1 MHEESSEASSEE
13 SSDAAL
19 SPPGPTPPGPSRGHR
34 IAAIAL
40 SVVGV
45 LIVAVVIAGFFIHLP
60 YVIISPGSATPLDD
74 SVVTIEGAPTYGH
87 EGNVLFLTVRVTPHD
102 PNLWRWVVASLDPD
116 KEVVKRES
124 VIGCLSDDDN
134 ASFNTLLMSQSQD
147 DATKVA
153 LERLGY
159 TVTASS
165 PVVTVTTVCPDSPAF
180 GALHSGDAIVA
191 VDGQPVTANSS
202 IADLLATHAPGDG
215 VPVTVNRGGVDVTV
229 AATTGRRVVTP
240 AGAQSGDAG
249 SETECLPA
257 RGQDAGTP
265 CFGIVVQQFVRYDFP
280 IEVNFDIQRVGGPS
294 AGLAFTLAI
303 IDDLTPGDITGGK
316 RVAVTGAI
324 AADGSVLPVGGVEQK
339 AITARHNQVDLML
352 VPRSE
357 LAEARKG
364 ANGLR
369 VVGVDTIDE
378 ALAALQ
384 KAGGAGVP
392 PPTSTAARS

>member
-1 MHEESSEASSEE
+1 MHEESTDESSEE
-13 SSDAAL
+13 PSDAAV
-19 SPPGPTPPGPSRGHR
+19 SPPGPRPPGPSRGRR

-40 SVVGV
+40 SAIGV
-45 LIVAVVIAGFFIHLP
+45 LIVVVVVAGFFIHLP

-102 PNLWRWVVASLDPD
+102 PNLWKYLVAKLDPD
-116 KEVVKRES
+116 KEVVKREN
-124 VIGCLSDDDN
+124 VLGCLSDNDN
-134 ASFNTLLMSQSQD
+134 AAFNTLLMSQSQD

-202 IADLLATHAPGDG
+202 IADLLAIHAPGDA
-215 VPVTVNRGGVDVTV
+215 VPVTVNRGGADVTI

-240 AGAQSGDAG
+240 ASGAESGGAG
-249 SETECLPA
+249 SETECVPT
-257 RGQDAGTP
+257 RGQPTGTP
-265 CFGIVVQQFVRYDFP
+265 CFGIVVQQFVRYEFP
-280 IEVNFDIQRVGGPS
+280 IDVNFDIQRVGGPS

-339 AITARHNQVDLML
+339 AITARHNDVDLML

-357 LAEARKG
+357 LAAARKG

-369 VVGVDTIDE
+369 VVGVDTFDE

-384 KAGGAGVP
+384 KAG
-392 PPTSTAARS
+392 